1 MSCVPGGV
9 CVAVD
14 SGGDVVSYPMALTA
28 GLTPTGRAMA
38 STPSKARALGT
49 RPTAT
54 QVRKSLV
61 SLLRFAPT
69 KRSIAALLR
78 HRNETLMWKVPYA
91 GRLRLT
97 LSVIVRGKPITAATA
112 NANYSKPV
120 SVKVVVKPTRS
131 GKRTL
136 ARKRR

>member
-1 MSCVPGGV
+1 MPGGV

-14 SGGDVVSYPMALTA
+14 SVGDVVSYPDGTYRRPDPDRA
-28 GLTPTGRAMA
+28 GYGENFFFFFW
-38 STPSKARALGT
+38 T

-78 HRNETLMWKVPYA
+78 HR
-91 GRLRLT
+91 
-97 LSVIVRGKPITAATA
+97 
-112 NANYSKPV
+112 
-120 SVKVVVKPTRS
+120 
-131 GKRTL
+131 KRDVDVEGPL
-136 ARKRR
+136 CG